1 MTARRRPSG
10 GGRDRLLT
18 PRRQQILD
26 CIRRS
31 MERHGCSPS
40 MREIA
45 EAVGLRSVST
55 VSYHFAIL
63 AAAGYLD
70 RGPGQPRTVVAKPS
84 RVQVLHLEPDGAG
97 EALADAGSR
106 NMVSVP
112 LFERIAAGPGA
123 TTNPGSHLRHGLQY
137 SEDTM
142 QLPKEAVGS
151 GVLFAV
157 RVAGDSMINANIFDG
172 DFVVVRQQNSADD
185 GDIVA
190 ALIGEGAEEATVKTL
205 QHVDDHVWLLP
216 QNPAHKPI
224 PGDYCRLMGKVVA
237 TVHRV

>member
-1 MTARRRPSG
+1 M
-10 GGRDRLLT
+10 
-18 PRRQQILD
+18 
-26 CIRRS
+26 
-31 MERHGCSPS
+31 H
-40 MREIA
+40 
-45 EAVGLRSVST
+45 
-55 VSYHFAIL
+55 
-63 AAAGYLD
+63 
-70 RGPGQPRTVVAKPS
+70 
-84 RVQVLHLEPDGAG
+84 
-97 EALADAGSR
+97 
-106 NMVSVP
+106 
-112 LFERIAAGPGA
+112 
-123 TTNPGSHLRHGLQY
+123 
-137 SEDTM
+137 
-142 QLPKEAVGS
+142 LPKEAVGS

-190 ALIGEGAEEATVKTL
+190 ALIDEGAEEATVKTL

>member
-1 MTARRRPSG
+1 MTTGKRPSS
-10 GGRDRLLT
+10 DHHDHPFT

-26 CIRRS
+26 YIHLSMDRRG
-31 MERHGCSPS
+31 HSPS

-45 EAVGLRSVST
+45 DAVGLKSVST
-55 VSYHFAIL
+55 VRYQLEIL
-63 AAAGYLD
+63 KDMGCLD
-70 RGPGQPRTVVAKPS
+70 RDARLPRTVVARPS
-84 RVQVLHLEPDGAG
+84 RLRVLKLKSDEAG
-97 EALADAGSR
+97 EALLSSGSQ

-112 LFERIAAGPGA
+112 VFDRIAAGTGVIA
-123 TTNPGSHLRHGLQY
+123 NPGSHLRHGFQY

-142 QLPKEAVGS
+142 LLPKEKVGS

-157 RVAGDSMINANIFDG
+157 RVVGDSMVNASIFDG
-172 DFVVVRQQNSADD
+172 DFVVVRQQDSADD

-190 ALIGEGAEEATVKTL
+190 ALIEEEATVKTL
-205 QHVDDHVWLLP
+205 QYANDHVWLMP

-224 PGDYCRLMGKVVA
+224 LGDDCRIMGKVVA

>member
-1 MTARRRPSG
+1 
-10 GGRDRLLT
+10 
-18 PRRQQILD
+18 
-26 CIRRS
+26 
-31 MERHGCSPS
+31 

-45 EAVGLRSVST
+45 ESVGLKAVST
-55 VSYHFAIL
+55 VSYHLKIL
-63 AAAGYLD
+63 AEAGYVD
-70 RGPGQPRTVVAKPS
+70 RDPGQPRTVVAKPP
-84 RVQVLHLEPDGAG
+84 RLQVLQAEPDRA
-97 EALADAGSR
+97 EETLADAGSQ

-123 TTNPGSHLRHGLQY
+123 IAHPGSHLRHGLQY
-137 SEDTM
+137 SEETM

-157 RVAGDSMINANIFDG
+157 KVVGDSMINASIFDG
-172 DFVVVRQQNSADD
+172 DIVVVRQQNSADD

-190 ALIGEGAEEATVKTL
+190 ALINEEAEEAKATVKTL
-205 QHVDDHVWLLP
+205 QHVDGHAWLLP

>member
-1 MTARRRPSG
+1 MTTRRRPSG

-26 CIRRS
+26 HIRRS
-31 MERHGCSPS
+31 VERRGCSPS

-55 VSYHFAIL
+55 VSYHVAIL

-84 RVQVLHLEPDGAG
+84 RVQVLRLEPGGAG
-97 EALADAGSR
+97 KALADADSR

-123 TTNPGSHLRHGLQY
+123 TANPGSHLRHGLQY

-190 ALIGEGAEEATVKTL
+190 ALIDEGAEEATVKTL
-205 QHVDDHVWLLP
+205 QHVDHHVWLLP